1 MVQPHPRKV
10 SDTCV
15 VDTSRRRRVP
25 RAALGWRPLEKRYL
39 FTPGPTPVPP
49 AVLAAG
55 AEPIVHHRGP
65 DFRDVYASVLDRLKD
80 VFRTSSDVL
89 LFTASGTGAMESAV
103 ANLCAPGDRVAVVSH
118 GSFGERWI
126 AICEQYGL
134 DVQALRYDWGDVP
147 DADEVGAAVRE
158 SGVELVL
165 CQQSDTSTGV
175 VSDVRAI
182 KEAVGGT
189 LLVVDAISSLGAVP
203 LETDA
208 WGIDVVVSGSQKAL
222 MCPPGLAMAS
232 VPAHVLQRAK
242 PSRSFYFDWRRNKKA
257 QDALDAAFT
266 PAVSLIRSL
275 DVALGLILDDTLEA
289 GFERHIRLGRAA
301 RAGVKAMGLELFS
314 PDDDTAAV
322 VTAIRSPDGIDSD
335 ELLLHLRDRHGV
347 TLAPGQQHLKGKIF
361 RIGHIGWF
369 DIFDIATALAAVELS
384 LTELGADIERGV
396 AVARAFEAF
405 ETPVNV

>member
-1 MVQPHPRKV
+1 MSGDGPRDMVR
-10 SDTCV
+10 TG
-15 VDTSRRRRVP
+15 
-25 RAALGWRPLEKRYL
+25 RAARGARLTSLEKRYL

-65 DFRDVYASVLDRLKD
+65 DFREVYASTLGRLKD

-103 ANLCAPGDRVAVVSH
+103 ANLAAPGDRVAVVSH

-126 AICEQYGL
+126 AICEQHGL
-134 DVQALRYDWGDVP
+134 DVQALRYEWGDVP

-182 KEAVGGT
+182 KEAVGDA

-232 VPAHVLQRAK
+232 VPAHVLERVK

-275 DVALGLILDDTLEA
+275 DVALGLILDDSLEA
-289 GFERHIRLGRAA
+289 GFERHVRLGRAA

-322 VTAIRSPDGIDSD
+322 VTAVRAPDGIDAD

-369 DIFDIATALAAVELS
+369 DVFDIASALAAVELS

-405 ETPVNV
+405 ETPVTA